1 MSQSDFTSGML
12 YPEFIGAPQSCRTVA
27 LSSTI
32 SAQTQSPILGAEM
45 QMFGFAS
52 RICLQ
57 TGNLNPKIG
66 LIHEVSDAPQNMQKN
81 QSTFPFHPF

>member
-12 YPEFIGAPQSCRTVA
+12 YPEFIGAPQSYRIFA

-32 SAQTQSPILGAEM
+32 SAQTQSPILSIKM
-45 QMFGFAS
+45 QMLDSAS

-57 TGNLNPKIG
+57 TRKLNPKIG
-66 LIHEVSDAPQNMQKN
+66 LTHEVSGAPQHMQKN
-81 QSTFPFHPF
+81 QRKFPFYPF